1 MINGQTGN
9 IEKINFTSVGIMWKL
24 VKLSHSWTVMHE
36 LSFFFPVLTMDP
48 GPCACLESTLPL
60 SYIPALILLFDISF
74 IQKYNYKMIKLIF
87 IWNLRNSSI
96 ISYTCADKYIY
107 LMYFTIN
114 KVLAFILPNCGIKD
128 RSYSYWFPEQERSA
142 CTLCTPRTDTRWLGF
157 QWQYMSAVFLL
168 HCKE

>member
-9 IEKINFTSVGIMWKL
+9 IEKINFTSVGIVWKL
-24 VKLSHSWTVMHE
+24 VKLSHIWTVMHE
-36 LSFFFPVLTMDP
+36 LSFFSSTDN
-48 GPCACLESTLPL
+48 GPWALCMLGKHPTTELHS
-60 SYIPALILLFDISF
+60 SLILLFDISS

-87 IWNLRNSSI
+87 IWNLRNLSI
-96 ISYTCADKYIY
+96 ISYTCADKYIH
-107 LMYFTIN
+107 LVYFTIN

-128 RSYSYWFPEQERSA
+128 RSYSYWFPEQEHSA

-157 QWQYMSAVFLL
+157 QWQCMSAVFLL